1 MFDVI
6 VIGAG
11 PAGCICAIT
20 AARKGAKV
28 LVLEKNDKPLKKL
41 LATGNGKCN
50 FTNEYMEKECFRGDS
65 KLLSEILS
73 QFKKEDTLAFFHEIG
88 IYPKNKN
95 GYYYPS
101 SEQASSVAHALLTEM
116 DRLGITVT
124 CSAAVDKIDKRKRFF
139 EIYTKENKYSGKHVV
154 IACGLRAAPKLG
166 SDGSMFGI
174 LKELGHRFVPI
185 VPALCGFYCKGADFK
200 MIAGVRAGATVSV
213 YVEDEPVVTDTGE
226 LQLTEY
232 GISGIPVFQVSRFIS
247 YALYEKKQVKVRL
260 TFLPELTDE
269 ELKSELRRRIKRAGD
284 YGGRNRQRIEE
295 LLNGLLPQKLS
306 REMENMIL
314 VKNEGLKLSDDEL
327 EKLLFDAI
335 RNRMIL
341 VEKARDFEFAQ
352 ICAGGIKTEDIDI
365 HTLESKLVPG
375 LSFAGEVLDIDGICG
390 GYNLQWAWSSGVV
403 AGNHAV
409 MIEKEK

>member
-11 PAGCICAIT
+11 PAGCICGIN

-28 LVLEKNDKPLKKL
+28 LVLEKKDKPLKKL

-50 FTNEYMEKECFRGDS
+50 FTNEYMEKECFRGNP
-65 KLLSEILS
+65 KLLNEILS
-73 QFKKEDTLAFFHEIG
+73 QFTKEDTLEFFHEIG

-101 SEQASSVAHALLTEM
+101 SEQAASVEHALLAELE
-116 DRLGITVT
+116 RLGVTVA
-124 CSAAVDKIDKRKRFF
+124 CSAAVEKIDKRKQFF
-139 EIYTKENKYSGKHVV
+139 DIYTKENKYSGKCVV

-200 MIAGVRAGATVSV
+200 MIAGVRAGAMICV
-213 YVEDEPVVTDTGE
+213 YVEDESVAMDTGE

-247 YALYEKKQVKVRL
+247 YALYEKKNVKVRL
-260 TFLPELTDE
+260 SFLPELTDE
-269 ELKSELRRRIKRAGD
+269 ELKSELMRRIKRAGD
-284 YGGRNRQRIEE
+284 YGRSEQKIEE
-295 LLNGLLPQKLS
+295 LLNGLLPQKLT
-306 REMENMIL
+306 REIENML
-314 VKNEGLKLSDDEL
+314 LAKNTVLKSSDEEL

-335 RNRMIL
+335 RKRMIS

-352 ICAGGIKTEDIDI
+352 VCAGGIKTEDIDI

-375 LSFAGEVLDIDGICG
+375 LFFAGEVLDIDGICG

-409 MIEKEK
+409 VGRE

>member
-154 IACGLRAAPKLG
+154 IASGLRASPKLG

-247 YALYEKKQVKVRL
+247 YALYEKKKVKVKL

-269 ELKSELRRRIKRAGD
+269 ELRSELMRRIKRAGD
-284 YGGRNRQRIEE
+284 YGRSEHKIEG

-306 REMENMIL
+306 WEIENMIL
-314 VKNEGLKLSDDEL
+314 AKNAVLKLSDDQL
-327 EKLLFDAI
+327 EGLLFDAI